1 VKPKVG
7 LDPDQTAKVCYEAAM
22 GGVDFIK
29 DDETLV
35 NQVFCPLEARVS
47 KVMGALDRAK
57 SETGQKVLFAV
68 NVTGAPNKMVRLAEV
83 AMDNGAN
90 TLMLDIVI
98 LGLPTVEWF
107 LKDYDFKVPI
117 HMHRAMHAAFTR
129 NPKHGISMLPIAKIA
144 RMLGGDQL
152 HTGSGAGKMGSDEER
167 KHELYMILESLKKEW
182 HGLKP
187 TFPVASGG
195 IHPGLVPANFAFFGV
210 DFVIN
215 AGGGIHGHPRGTR
228 AGAAAMTQAIDA
240 SMKGVPLG
248 DYARTHRELAEAL
261 EKWGEK
267 RLSED

>member
-1 VKPKVG
+1 
-7 LDPDQTAKVCYEAAM
+7 M

-35 NQVFCPLEARVS
+35 NQGFCPLEERVS

-57 SETGQKVLFAV
+57 SETGRTVLFAT
-68 NVTGAPNKMVRLAEV
+68 NVTAAPDKMVRLAE
-83 AMDNGAN
+83 AAIDNGAN

-98 LGLPTVEWF
+98 LGFPTVEWF
-107 LKDYDFKVPI
+107 IKEYDFKVPI

-129 NPKHGISMLPIAKIA
+129 NPKHGISMLPIAKMA

-167 KHELYMILESLKKEW
+167 KHELCAILASLKEDW
-182 HGLKP
+182 HGMKP
-187 TFPVASGG
+187 AFPVASGG
-195 IHPGLVPANFAFFGV
+195 IHPGFVPANYEFFGR

-215 AGGGIHGHPRGTR
+215 AGGGIHGHPGGTR
-228 AGAAAMTQAIDA
+228 AGAAAMMQAIDA
-240 SMKGVPLG
+240 SVEGIPLAE
-248 DYARTHRELAEAL
+248 YARTHKELADAL
-261 EKWGEK
+261 KKWGEK